1 MNPLHK
7 YKIEKTTLPVTRYKE
22 CKPEVKWFVILSE
35 YDEKTNGWNEI
46 DVERTF
52 DTHQDAVTYLVN
64 KQWSSTDLMEYA
76 HYAAQKGS
84 DNV

>member
-1 MNPLHK
+1 MNPLRK
-7 YKIEKTTLPVTRYKE
+7 YKIEKTTLPATRKE
-22 CKPEVKWFVILSE
+22 CNPEVKWFVILSE
-35 YDEKTNGWNEI
+35 YDEKANSWNEI

-52 DTHQDAVTYLVN
+52 NTHQDAVTYLVN
-64 KQWSSTDLMEYA
+64 KQRSSTDLMEYA